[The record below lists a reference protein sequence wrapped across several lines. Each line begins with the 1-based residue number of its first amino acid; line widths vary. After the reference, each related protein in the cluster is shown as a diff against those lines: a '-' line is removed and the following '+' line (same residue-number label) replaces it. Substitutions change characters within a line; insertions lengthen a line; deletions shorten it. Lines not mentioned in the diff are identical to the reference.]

1 MEKKVFTNIVWML
14 TTGISCA
21 LCAAVYS
28 PGPPVSSTNK
38 TDHHHITE
46 ILLKVVLNTIKQNII
61 LNMQEKFWHCTLI
74 RQQSIKCKELYLI
87 HYKKYIF
94 SGISYLTPEQEGH
107 LREILQN
114 KHREVAQF
122 SSPAFT
128 TPGTDEQSGVS
139 KGPINIPDEQK
150 NFVKQTWWVCLLSLN
165 QVEYDRSCKSED
177 YEIGIFCCSAK
188 H

>member
-1 MEKKVFTNIVWML
+1 
-14 TTGISCA
+14 
-21 LCAAVYS
+21 
-28 PGPPVSSTNK
+28 
-38 TDHHHITE
+38 
-46 ILLKVVLNTIKQNII
+46 LLKVALNSIKQNI
-61 LNMQEKFWHCTLI
+61 LNMQVKFWHCTLI

-87 HYKKYIF
+87 HYFFIRNTFF

-128 TPGTDEQSGVS
+128 TPGTDEQSGIS

-165 QVEYDRSCKSED
+165 QVEYDRSC
-177 YEIGIFCCSAK
+177 IRAPIV
-188 H
+188 